1 MYCTIKKY
9 TVKKILI
16 AVIACIAVFACQKP
30 SFEYNVIMKS
40 PVLTAST
47 DSITLLKGNST
58 NNAITFTWS
67 NGSSYGTS
75 ASITYALKI
84 DKKGGDFSHGIS
96 IPVGQSY
103 SRSFTV
109 LQLNAL
115 LLDSLHLTVNTLSE
129 IQVRIADTVHAKPVQ
144 LDSSNMVYIKVVPFI
159 PPVTALF
166 ITGDATPGGW
176 NYNDPASM
184 KRNSKNPN
192 QFIYNEI
199 LMAGEFEIPVAKGK
213 PNGDFYRP
221 QTNHPALTEGKT
233 DYVPAGATPANT
245 NRWQIVTPGA
255 YKITLDIS
263 EPAYI
268 TIKPFTPY
276 AQLWMVGDATPA
288 GWNISS
294 PTPMV
299 QTAGNPYEFTYTG
312 ALKAGEFKIPVALG
326 NWSGDFYMPPTNHP
340 DISSTEVAFI
350 PGGNPD
356 NKWQII
362 TPGDY
367 KVTINQLYETINIQ
381 KQ

>member
-1 MYCTIKKY
+1 M
-9 TVKKILI
+9 

-30 SFEYNVIMKS
+30 SFHYDVTMKS
-40 PVLTAST
+40 PALTAST

-58 NNAITFTWS
+58 NNAVTFIWS
-67 NGSSYGTS
+67 NGSNYGTS
-75 ASITYALKI
+75 ASITYTLKI
-84 DKKGGDFSHGIS
+84 DKKGGDFSHAVS

-129 IQVRIADTVHAKPVQ
+129 IQVRIIDTIHAKPVQ
-144 LDSSNMVYIKVVPFI
+144 LDSSNIVYVKVVPFI

-176 NYNDPASM
+176 DYDNPQPM
-184 KRNSKNPN
+184 KQNSGNPN
-192 QFIYNEI
+192 QFIYNEV
-199 LMAGEFEIPVAKGK
+199 LKAGEFEIPVTKGK
-213 PNGDFYRP
+213 PDGDFYRP
-221 QTNHPALTEGKT
+221 QTNHPAFTDGKT
-233 DYVPAGATPANT
+233 DYVSGGGTPANT
-245 NRWQIVTPGA
+245 NRWLITTPGA
-255 YKITLDIS
+255 YKITLDIN

-268 TIKPFTPY
+268 NIKPFTPY

-288 GWNISS
+288 GWNINS

-299 QTAGNPYEFTYTG
+299 QTAGNPYEFTFTG
-312 ALKAGEFKIPVALG
+312 ALRAGEFKVPVALG
-326 NWSGDFYMPPTNHP
+326 NWSGDFYMPATNHP
-340 DISSTEVAFI
+340 DISNTELVFV

-356 NKWQII
+356 NKWQIT
-362 TPGDY
+362 TPGNY
-367 KVTINQLYETINIQ
+367 KVTINQLYETISIQ